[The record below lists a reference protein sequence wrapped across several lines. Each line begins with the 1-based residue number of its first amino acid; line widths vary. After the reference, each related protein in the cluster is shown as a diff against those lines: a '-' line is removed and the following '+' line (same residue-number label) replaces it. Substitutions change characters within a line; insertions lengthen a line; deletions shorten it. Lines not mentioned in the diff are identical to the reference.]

1 MVNAQALLADLTKL
15 LKRLEADLLARVQA
29 DQLLFVDGAY
39 KLPPR

>member
-1 MVNAQALLADLTKL
+1 MLQMFAQSDEFVTEHE
-15 LKRLEADLLARVQA
+15 LKVHLDSRVQA